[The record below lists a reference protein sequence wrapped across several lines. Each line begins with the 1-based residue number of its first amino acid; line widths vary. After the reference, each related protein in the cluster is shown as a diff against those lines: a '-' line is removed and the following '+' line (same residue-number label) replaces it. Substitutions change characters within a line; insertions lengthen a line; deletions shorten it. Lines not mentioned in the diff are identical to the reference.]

1 MQSKSLAIGVALA
14 LTLAVVLAP
23 TVSIAISE
31 TSEALDAAL
40 RLKPRLDHGAE
51 IFDTC
56 AACHGANGWGASDG
70 SVPAI
75 AGQSVPV
82 LVQQVVEFQYDA
94 RHSIRMQHF
103 TNRHHLA
110 TPQDVADVAAY
121 VESLPPRQPAP
132 LRQNPRS
139 GQGASLFADFC
150 ASCHG
155 RRAEGNP
162 ARRVPRLAAQHPEY
176 LQEQLHDAAEGR
188 RPSMGR
194 DHARLLTPLSRDE
207 IDAIAEYLAGLSPA
221 PLGARR
227 PSGAEALVPAA
238 TAFVELQARSRSA
251 RTSPIDDRSSKR
263 RWP

>member
-1 MQSKSLAIGVALA
+1 MHTKSFTIGVALA
-14 LTLAVVLAP
+14 LTLAAALAP
-23 TVSIAISE
+23 PLSIAMSE
-31 TSEALDAAL
+31 TSAALDEAL

-56 AACHGANGWGASDG
+56 AACHGTDGWGASDG

-82 LVQQVVEFQYDA
+82 LVKQIVEFRYDA

-103 TNRHHLA
+103 VDRHHLT
-110 TPQDVADVAAY
+110 TPQDLADVAAY

-132 LRQNPRS
+132 PSQSARA

-155 RRAEGNP
+155 RSAEGSQ
-162 ARRVPRLAAQHPEY
+162 AKRVPRLAAQHPEY

-194 DHARLLTPLSRDE
+194 DHARLLERLGRDD
-207 IDAIAEYLAGLSPA
+207 IDAIAEYLAGLA
-221 PLGARR
+221 PIR
-227 PSGAEALVPAA
+227 A
-238 TAFVELQARSRSA
+238 TADEPSDDLQPRGPGHESGYRYQ
-251 RTSPIDDRSSKR
+251 TR
-263 RWP
+263 R